1 MHLVHDYIGGGGG
14 DAVPTPRDKKR
25 KKKKGMVKNSEIS
38 SYIENK
44 FISVLKNWTF
54 LSPKNI
60 KGKKKN

>member
-25 KKKKGMVKNSEIS
+25 KKQKGMVKNSEIS

-44 FISVLKNWTF
+44 FISVLRIEHF
-54 LSPKNI
+54 FFI
-60 KGKKKN
+60 KKYKRKKN

>member
-1 MHLVHDYIGGGGG
+1 MHLVHDYIGGGGGGGRGGG

-44 FISVLKNWTF
+44 FISVLKN
-54 LSPKNI
+54 
-60 KGKKKN
+60 